1 MLFHV
6 HCRSQHQVAET
17 AEDENRAFFSSGSDQ
32 WEVTLPPSISLL
44 ELFAQRS
51 VYTLTDGDDDR
62 LSANCWLANPALEE
76 PDAEPEVVKC
86 DLLAWCKR
94 YLPDL
99 ELEEELK
106 KDTEDRQEDIVRPKR
121 PRYRVHLVYRL
132 QSVLLPP
139 TGYLGFSFL
148 FFLGVGGVFL
158 LSSFSFLFFSLSF
171 CFLSHANVAKT
182 CSKINVT
189 VVCLTSRS
197 VDVQEFNGTAC
208 AFTLCNALVL
218 EHTPVPLVP
227 H

>member
-1 MLFHV
+1 MLFHG

-17 AEDENRAFFSSGSDQ
+17 AEDENHAFFSSGSDQ

-121 PRYRVHLVYRL
+121 PRYRVHLVDRI

-139 TGYLGFSFL
+139 AVTLVFL
-148 FFLGVGGVFL
+148 FFFLWGVFL
-158 LSSFSFLFFSLSF
+158 LSSFSFFLFFSLSF
-171 CFLSHANVAKT
+171 CLLSHADVAET
-182 CSKINVT
+182 CSKKKMSLLFV
-189 VVCLTSRS
+189 
-197 VDVQEFNGTAC
+197 
-208 AFTLCNALVL
+208 
-218 EHTPVPLVP
+218 
-227 H
+227 

>member
-17 AEDENRAFFSSGSDQ
+17 VEDENHAFFSSGSDQ

-121 PRYRVHLVYRL
+121 PRYRVHHLVYRL

-139 TGYLGFSFL
+139 PVTLVFL
-148 FFLGVGGVFL
+148 FFLGGECFSFLASLFSVFL
-158 LSSFSFLFFSLSF
+158 SFFLSSFTCR
-171 CFLSHANVAKT
+171 CF
-182 CSKINVT
+182 
-189 VVCLTSRS
+189 
-197 VDVQEFNGTAC
+197 
-208 AFTLCNALVL
+208 
-218 EHTPVPLVP
+218 
-227 H
+227 

>member
-1 MLFHV
+1 MCFDHSIVDSDTPDFNTSRELYLKSSHLLRDVDCNIKSMKLLKMKTMSSFPQIQTNENHV
-6 HCRSQHQVAET
+6 
-17 AEDENRAFFSSGSDQ
+17 FFSSDSDQ

-51 VYTLTDGDDDR
+51 VYALTDGDDDR

-121 PRYRVHLVYRL
+121 PRYRIHLGWGL
-132 QSVLLPP
+132 
-139 TGYLGFSFL
+139 
-148 FFLGVGGVFL
+148 
-158 LSSFSFLFFSLSF
+158 
-171 CFLSHANVAKT
+171 
-182 CSKINVT
+182 
-189 VVCLTSRS
+189 
-197 VDVQEFNGTAC
+197 
-208 AFTLCNALVL
+208 
-218 EHTPVPLVP
+218 
-227 H
+227 